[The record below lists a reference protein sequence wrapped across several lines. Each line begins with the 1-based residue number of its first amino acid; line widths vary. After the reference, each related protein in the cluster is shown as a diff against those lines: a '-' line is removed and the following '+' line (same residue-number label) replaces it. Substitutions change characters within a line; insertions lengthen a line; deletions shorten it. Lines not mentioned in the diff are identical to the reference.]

1 VWREEGVYSR
11 IKEVLDGMA
20 QEPSRADGTGIYP
33 WQSSARTL
41 RIVLGHRCVG
51 EFEARRA
58 ADELGDRIDRKTLED
73 WWLQPE
79 SMLASIY
86 AFTGKGEADVR
97 KALDLLTPDKR
108 AAAPNLQEAKT
119 LFQKAF
125 ASDDNE
131 RSREFCRVRLTEVD
145 GLLAFGAGKPYE
157 RKFDP
162 ELIGWLAE
170 RGVWKRES
178 DDAVVGHA
186 RGVPSPVLLVPVLSP
201 VLPLDVEF
209 DIEAIRPT
217 NANLTLG
224 LLMPQQ
230 GSPVAGM
237 QGPARFALIPRQ
249 KLAVSE
255 VAGKF
260 RAFPCALKD
269 VNRLRVRIADG
280 RAMLFVNDELCL
292 DRRERE
298 FRPLPGLILGCP
310 NLLPPETVIRVQHV
324 RFRKWEPPKEDPA
337 ETQPGNGKRELLP
350 LPKVPKALPLA
361 KPPAGQDDPFSVPE
375 K

>member
-280 RAMLFVNDELCL
+280 RAMPGSSRARISSFAGPDPRLPEPAAPRDRDPCAACAVPQVGAPQGRPGRDATWKWETRVASLAESAQGVTAGQAACRARRSLLRSREVNDPRL
-292 DRRERE
+292 
-298 FRPLPGLILGCP
+298 
-310 NLLPPETVIRVQHV
+310 
-324 RFRKWEPPKEDPA
+324 
-337 ETQPGNGKRELLP
+337 
-350 LPKVPKALPLA
+350 
-361 KPPAGQDDPFSVPE
+361 
-375 K
+375 